1 MSKRLIPLI
10 RAFGLSDGLQFF
22 FKRIIKKAGCYRS
35 SRYQSD
41 IYIRD
46 KFADKYTFKQVFLE
60 DQYNFK
66 FPFTPSTMLDG
77 GANIGLASVYFAHRF
92 PNTKIVAVEPNEE
105 NFKMILKNTVNYPN
119 VFAKQ
124 GGIWNDNKRLAI
136 IDKAAYDNSFMV
148 TEVAENTPDS
158 LPAFSI
164 HSIMQEQGWSTLDVL
179 KLDIEGSEKEVFEK
193 NVEEWLPHTRMLII
207 EVHDNMR
214 KGAAKSVFAAISKYD
229 FTFSMHHENL
239 VFINQNLTL
248 RD

>member
-1 MSKRLIPLI
+1 
-10 RAFGLSDGLQFF
+10 AFGLSDGLRFF

-66 FPFTPSTMLDG
+66 FPLTPSTMLDG

-148 TEVAENTPDS
+148 TEVAENTSDS

>member
-10 RAFGLSDGLQFF
+10 RAFGLSDGLRFF

-66 FPFTPSTMLDG
+66 FPLTPSTMLDG

-124 GGIWNDNKRLAI
+124 GGIWNDNKRLVI

>member
-10 RAFGLSDGLQFF
+10 RAFGLSDGLRFF

-66 FPFTPSTMLDG
+66 FPLTPSTMLDG

-148 TEVAENTPDS
+148 TEVAENTSDS
-158 LPAFSI
+158 LPAFQFI
-164 HSIMQEQGWSTLDVL
+164 QLC
-179 KLDIEGSEKEVFEK
+179 
-193 NVEEWLPHTRMLII
+193 
-207 EVHDNMR
+207 
-214 KGAAKSVFAAISKYD
+214 KSRD
-229 FTFSMHHENL
+229 GLRSMYLNW
-239 VFINQNLTL
+239 I
-248 RD
+248 

>member
-10 RAFGLSDGLQFF
+10 RAFGLYDGLRFF

-66 FPFTPSTMLDG
+66 FPLTPSTMLDG

-148 TEVAENTPDS
+148 TEVAENTSDS

>member
-10 RAFGLSDGLQFF
+10 RAFGLSDGLRFF

-66 FPFTPSTMLDG
+66 FPLTPSTMLDG

-148 TEVAENTPDS
+148 TEVAENTSDS

-193 NVEEWLPHTRMLII
+193 NVEEWLPHT
-207 EVHDNMR
+207 
-214 KGAAKSVFAAISKYD
+214 
-229 FTFSMHHENL
+229 
-239 VFINQNLTL
+239 
-248 RD
+248 

>member
-10 RAFGLSDGLQFF
+10 RAFGLVDGLRFF
-22 FKRIIKKAGCYRS
+22 LKRIIKKAGRYRS

-60 DQYNFK
+60 DQYNFN
-66 FPFTPSTMLDG
+66 FPFTPTTMLDG

-92 PNTKIVAVEPNEE
+92 PNAKIVAVEPSEE
-105 NFKMILKNTVNYPN
+105 NYRMILKNTEKFPN
-119 VFAKQ
+119 VMAKR
-124 GGIWNDNKRLAI
+124 GGIWNNNKQLAI
-136 IDKAAYDNSFMV
+136 VDKSAYDNSFMV
-148 TEVAENTPDS
+148 TEVEENTPDS

-164 HSIMQEQGWSTLDVL
+164 HSIMQEQGWTTLDVL

-193 NVEEWLPHTRMLII
+193 NVEEWLPRTKMLIV

-214 KGAAKSVFAAISKYD
+214 KGASKALFAAISKYN

-239 VFINQNLTL
+239 VFINQNLTF
-248 RD
+248 

>member
-10 RAFGLSDGLQFF
+10 RAFGLSDGLRFF

-66 FPFTPSTMLDG
+66 FPLTPSTMLDG

-148 TEVAENTPDS
+148 TEVAENTSDS

>member
-10 RAFGLSDGLQFF
+10 RAFGLSDGLRFF

-46 KFADKYTFKQVFLE
+46 KFADKYTFKQVFME

-148 TEVAENTPDS
+148 TEVAENTSDS

>member
-10 RAFGLSDGLQFF
+10 RAFGLSDGLRFF
-22 FKRIIKKAGCYRS
+22 FKRITKKAGCYRS

-66 FPFTPSTMLDG
+66 FPLTPSTMLDG

-148 TEVAENTPDS
+148 TEVAENTSDS

>member
-1 MSKRLIPLI
+1 
-10 RAFGLSDGLQFF
+10 
-22 FKRIIKKAGCYRS
+22 
-35 SRYQSD
+35 
-41 IYIRD
+41 
-46 KFADKYTFKQVFLE
+46 
-60 DQYNFK
+60 
-66 FPFTPSTMLDG
+66 MLDG
-77 GANIGLASVYFAHRF
+77 GANIGLAAVYFAHRF
-92 PNTKIVAVEPNEE
+92 PNAKIVAVEPSEE
-105 NFKMILKNTVNYPN
+105 NYKMIIKNTVKYPN
-119 VFAKQ
+119 VIAKQ
-124 GGIWNDNKRLAI
+124 GGIWNDNKRLVI

-148 TEVAENTPDS
+148 AEVAENTPES

-207 EVHDNMR
+207 EIHDNMR